1 MAHENETLHFSLPLE
16 AHQQY
21 VELGSQQGAGQA
33 RAARPASAGQALAD
47 QSLQAGQAF
56 AGAARPGQPAGKN
69 QPAHDAPTYDDV
81 TNALALDVIGE
92 VRMKLMMAFRFLNT
106 ALWKMP
112 TVVSSHPMALATDG
126 KQLVV
131 SPLYTIARFQE
142 GMNEITRDYLH
153 LLLHCVFRHPLD
165 EEHINAAA
173 WSLACD
179 VVVES
184 IALEMTEQRCVCAND
199 AQRREEIAAIQR
211 DLGHLS
217 PAKLYRIF
225 ADAEAGGARARQAG
239 FNPARVWDLRQLF
252 QRDCHDAWANV
263 RHSREGEQKSEDD
276 QGVRKR
282 NLSDRLQDK
291 PEDTFE
297 EDQQERKSEGDATPL
312 DNLENASASESQGD
326 QQEDDAATQGGAQTG
341 SEQQASRDA
350 SDDTEQSN
358 EQLADGSA
366 PQEPTSAEEEA
377 SDFEDEGAPQPRDD
391 APDSEA
397 ADAADVGADDSDS
410 AAGSK
415 TPHEWGADDADESER
430 AAQEQRLREQLEQQ
444 RQEWEDI
451 AKQIEMDLQSFSQG
465 KGDSSKALSQ
475 NLAIAN
481 RRLANYH
488 DFLRQFA
495 TMGEDMKINDDEFD
509 YIYYTYG
516 MDTYGN
522 MPLVEPLEYQ
532 ESNRVREFVI
542 ALDTS
547 GSCSGELIRNFVTR
561 TYDILRES
569 EGFGDKVN
577 IHLIQCDNKIQ
588 ADLKIENVQDLEKYC
603 QQFQAFGFGGT
614 DFRPVFEYVNELCDQ
629 GEFENLRGLI
639 YFTDGLGTFPAAPP
653 AYETAFVFMDDGAS
667 RIDVPPWAM
676 KVVMDEEEIF
686 GL

>member
-21 VELGSQQGAGQA
+21 VGLGSQQGAGETCAGQS
-33 RAARPASAGQALAD
+33 ASAGQAPAG
-47 QSLQAGQAF
+47 QPLQAGQAF
-56 AGAARPGQPAGKN
+56 AGASRPDQAAGEN
-69 QPAHDAPTYDDV
+69 QLVHDGPTYDDV
-81 TNALALDVIGE
+81 INALALDVVGE
-92 VRMKLMMAFRFLNT
+92 ARMKLMMAFRFLNT

-112 TVVSSHPMALATDG
+112 MVVSSHPMALATDG

-142 GMNEITRDYLH
+142 GINEITRDYLH

-199 AQRREEIAAIQR
+199 AQRREAIAAIQK

-239 FNPARVWDLRQLF
+239 FNPARVWDLRRLF

-276 QGVRKR
+276 QGIRKR

-297 EDQQERKSEGDATPL
+297 DDQKERSGEGDAAPL
-312 DNLENASASESQGD
+312 DNLENTSASESQGD
-326 QQEDDAATQGGAQTG
+326 QQEDDAANQGGAQTG
-341 SEQQASRDA
+341 SEQQEARDTA
-350 SDDTEQSN
+350 EDTEQSD
-358 EQLADGSA
+358 EQLAGGST

-377 SDFEDEGAPQPRDD
+377 SDSEEKGAPQPGND
-391 APDSEA
+391 APDSDL
-397 ADAADVGADDSDS
+397 ADTADSGADDPDSS
-410 AAGSK
+410 AAAAND
-415 TPHEWGADDADESER
+415 PDDPDESER
-430 AAQEQRLREQLEQQ
+430 AAQEQQLREQLEQQ

-465 KGDSSKALSQ
+465 KGDNSKALSQ

-639 YFTDGLGTFPAAPP
+639 YFTDGLGTFPTTPP
-653 AYETAFVFMDDGAS
+653 AYETALVFMDDGAS

>member
-1 MAHENETLHFSLPLE
+1 MAHENETMHFSLPLE

-21 VELGSQQGAGQA
+21 AGLGSQQSAGQL
-33 RAARPASAGQALAD
+33 ASAGQP
-47 QSLQAGQAF
+47 LQAGQAF
-56 AGAARPGQPAGKN
+56 AGASRPGQPAGEN
-69 QPAHDAPTYDDV
+69 QPVHGGPTYDDV
-81 TNALALDVIGE
+81 INALALDVVGE
-92 VRMKLMMAFRFLNT
+92 ARMKLMMAFRFLNT

-126 KQLVV
+126 KQLIV

-199 AQRREEIAAIQR
+199 TQRREAIAAIQK

-263 RHSREGEQKSEDD
+263 RHRREGEQKSEEE
-276 QGVRKR
+276 QGIRKR

-297 EDQQERKSEGDATPL
+297 DDQKERSGEGDATPL
-312 DNLENASASESQGD
+312 DDLENASASESQGD
-326 QQEDDAATQGGAQTG
+326 QQEDDAANQRGAQTG
-341 SEQQASRDA
+341 SEQQETRDTA
-350 SDDTEQSN
+350 DETEQSD
-358 EQLADGSA
+358 EQLAGGSA
-366 PQEPTSAEEEA
+366 PQEPASAEEEA
-377 SDFEDEGAPQPRDD
+377 PDSDDEGAPQPRDD

-397 ADAADVGADDSDS
+397 ADASTDDPD
-410 AAGSK
+410 
-415 TPHEWGADDADESER
+415 ADDAADADDPDDPDDSER
-430 AAQEQRLREQLEQQ
+430 AAQEQQLREQLEQQ

-465 KGDSSKALSQ
+465 KGDNSKALSQ

-481 RRLANYH
+481 RRLANYY

-522 MPLVEPLEYQ
+522 LPLV
-532 ESNRVREFVI
+532 
-542 ALDTS
+542 
-547 GSCSGELIRNFVTR
+547 
-561 TYDILRES
+561 
-569 EGFGDKVN
+569 
-577 IHLIQCDNKIQ
+577 
-588 ADLKIENVQDLEKYC
+588 
-603 QQFQAFGFGGT
+603 
-614 DFRPVFEYVNELCDQ
+614 
-629 GEFENLRGLI
+629 
-639 YFTDGLGTFPAAPP
+639 
-653 AYETAFVFMDDGAS
+653 
-667 RIDVPPWAM
+667 
-676 KVVMDEEEIF
+676 
-686 GL
+686 

>member
-1 MAHENETLHFSLPLE
+1 MGDLIGKAAYMAHENETMHFSLPLE
-16 AHQQY
+16 AHRRY
-21 VELGSQQGAGQA
+21 VGLGSQQGAGQ
-33 RAARPASAGQALAD
+33 PASAGQP
-47 QSLQAGQAF
+47 LQADQAF
-56 AGAARPGQPAGKN
+56 AGASRPDQAAGEN
-69 QPAHDAPTYDDV
+69 PSAYDGPTYDDV
-81 TNALALDVIGE
+81 INALALDVVGE
-92 VRMKLMMAFRFLNT
+92 ARMKLMMAFRFLNT

-199 AQRREEIAAIQR
+199 TQRREAIAAIQK

-239 FNPARVWDLRQLF
+239 FNPARVWDLRRLF

-276 QGVRKR
+276 QGIRKR

-297 EDQQERKSEGDATPL
+297 DDQKERSGEGDATPL
-312 DNLENASASESQGD
+312 DNLENTSASESQGD
-326 QQEDDAATQGGAQTG
+326 QQEDDAANQGGAQTG
-341 SEQQASRDA
+341 SEQQEARDTA
-350 SDDTEQSN
+350 EDTEQSD
-358 EQLADGSA
+358 EQLAGGST

-377 SDFEDEGAPQPRDD
+377 FDSEDEGAPQPRDD

-397 ADAADVGADDSDS
+397 ADASTDDPDANDAAAADDPDDS
-410 AAGSK
+410 
-415 TPHEWGADDADESER
+415 DESER
-430 AAQEQRLREQLEQQ
+430 AAQEQQLREQLEQQ

-465 KGDSSKALSQ
+465 KGDNSKALSQ

-614 DFRPVFEYVNELCDQ
+614 DFRPVFEYVNEMCDQ

>member
-1 MAHENETLHFSLPLE
+1 MAHENETMHFSLPIE
-16 AHQQY
+16 AHQQG
-21 VELGSQQGAGQA
+21 VGLGLQQGAGQ
-33 RAARPASAGQALAD
+33 PASAGQAPAG
-47 QSLQAGQAF
+47 QPLQAGQAF
-56 AGAARPGQPAGKN
+56 AGASRPGQPAGEN
-69 QPAHDAPTYDDV
+69 QPVHGGPTYDDV
-81 TNALALDVIGE
+81 INALALDVVGE
-92 VRMKLMMAFRFLNT
+92 ARMKLMMAFRFLNT

-126 KQLVV
+126 KQLIV

-199 AQRREEIAAIQR
+199 AQRREAIAAIQKN
-211 DLGHLS
+211 LGHLS
-217 PAKLYRIF
+217 PVKLYRIF

-263 RHSREGEQKSEDD
+263 RHRREGEQKSEEE
-276 QGVRKR
+276 QGIRKR

-297 EDQQERKSEGDATPL
+297 DDQKERSGEGDATPL
-312 DNLENASASESQGD
+312 DDLENASASESQGD
-326 QQEDDAATQGGAQTG
+326 QQEDDAANQRGAQTG
-341 SEQQASRDA
+341 SEQQETRDTA
-350 SDDTEQSN
+350 DETEQSD
-358 EQLADGSA
+358 EQLAGGSA
-366 PQEPTSAEEEA
+366 PQEPASAEEEA
-377 SDFEDEGAPQPRDD
+377 PDSDDEGAPQPRDD

-397 ADAADVGADDSDS
+397 ADASTDDPD
-410 AAGSK
+410 
-415 TPHEWGADDADESER
+415 ADDAADADDPDDPDDSER
-430 AAQEQRLREQLEQQ
+430 AAQEQQLREQLEQQ

-465 KGDSSKALSQ
+465 KGDNSKALSQ

-481 RRLANYH
+481 RRLANYY

-639 YFTDGLGTFPAAPP
+639 YFTDGLGTFPTTPP

>member
-1 MAHENETLHFSLPLE
+1 MAHENETMHFSLPLE
-16 AHQQY
+16 AHRQY
-21 VELGSQQGAGQA
+21 VGLGSQQGAGQ
-33 RAARPASAGQALAD
+33 PASAGQAP
-47 QSLQAGQAF
+47 AGQPLQEDQAL
-56 AGAARPGQPAGKN
+56 AGASRPGQPAGEN
-69 QPAHDAPTYDDV
+69 QPVHDGPTYDDV
-81 TNALALDVIGE
+81 INALALDVVGE
-92 VRMKLMMAFRFLNT
+92 ARMKLMMAFRFLNT

-199 AQRREEIAAIQR
+199 AQRHEAIAAIQK

-239 FNPARVWDLRQLF
+239 FNPVRVWDLRRLF

-263 RHSREGEQKSEDD
+263 RHRREGEQKSEDD
-276 QGVRKR
+276 QGIRKR

-297 EDQQERKSEGDATPL
+297 DDQKERSGEGDATPL
-312 DNLENASASESQGD
+312 DNLENTSASESQGD

-341 SEQQASRDA
+341 SEQQEARDTA
-350 SDDTEQSN
+350 EDTEQSD
-358 EQLADGSA
+358 EQLAGGSA
-366 PQEPTSAEEEA
+366 PQEPASAEEEA
-377 SDFEDEGAPQPRDD
+377 PDSEDGGASQPRDD
-391 APDSEA
+391 VPGSEA
-397 ADAADVGADDSDS
+397 ADVSTDDPDADDPSSAADPDNLDDDPE
-410 AAGSK
+410 G
-415 TPHEWGADDADESER
+415 
-430 AAQEQRLREQLEQQ
+430 AAQEQQLREQLEQQ

-465 KGDSSKALSQ
+465 RGDNSKALSQ

-639 YFTDGLGTFPAAPP
+639 YFTDGLGTFPTAPP

-676 KVVMDEEEIF
+676 KVVMDEEEII

>member
-1 MAHENETLHFSLPLE
+1 M
-16 AHQQY
+16 
-21 VELGSQQGAGQA
+21 
-33 RAARPASAGQALAD
+33 
-47 QSLQAGQAF
+47 
-56 AGAARPGQPAGKN
+56 
-69 QPAHDAPTYDDV
+69 
-81 TNALALDVIGE
+81 
-92 VRMKLMMAFRFLNT
+92 
-106 ALWKMP
+106 
-112 TVVSSHPMALATDG
+112 
-126 KQLVV
+126 
-131 SPLYTIARFQE
+131 
-142 GMNEITRDYLH
+142 
-153 LLLHCVFRHPLD
+153 
-165 EEHINAAA
+165 
-173 WSLACD
+173 
-179 VVVES
+179 
-184 IALEMTEQRCVCAND
+184 
-199 AQRREEIAAIQR
+199 
-211 DLGHLS
+211 
-217 PAKLYRIF
+217 
-225 ADAEAGGARARQAG
+225 
-239 FNPARVWDLRQLF
+239 
-252 QRDCHDAWANV
+252 
-263 RHSREGEQKSEDD
+263 
-276 QGVRKR
+276 
-282 NLSDRLQDK
+282 QDK

-297 EDQQERKSEGDATPL
+297 DDQQERNGEGDATPL
-312 DNLENASASESQGD
+312 DDLENASASESQGD
-326 QQEDDAATQGGAQTG
+326 QQEDDAANQGGAQTG
-341 SEQQASRDA
+341 SEQQEARDTA
-350 SDDTEQSN
+350 EDTEQSD
-358 EQLADGSA
+358 EQLAGGSA

-377 SDFEDEGAPQPRDD
+377 SDSEEKGAPQPGND
-391 APDSEA
+391 APDSDL
-397 ADAADVGADDSDS
+397 ADTADSGADDSDS
-410 AAGSK
+410 S
-415 TPHEWGADDADESER
+415 ADANDPDGADESER
-430 AAQEQRLREQLEQQ
+430 AAQEQQLREQLEPQ

-465 KGDSSKALSQ
+465 KGDNSKALSQ

-481 RRLANYH
+481 RCLANYH

-639 YFTDGLGTFPAAPP
+639 YFTDGLGTFPVAPP

>member
-1 MAHENETLHFSLPLE
+1 
-16 AHQQY
+16 
-21 VELGSQQGAGQA
+21 
-33 RAARPASAGQALAD
+33 
-47 QSLQAGQAF
+47 
-56 AGAARPGQPAGKN
+56 
-69 QPAHDAPTYDDV
+69 
-81 TNALALDVIGE
+81 
-92 VRMKLMMAFRFLNT
+92 
-106 ALWKMP
+106 
-112 TVVSSHPMALATDG
+112 
-126 KQLVV
+126 
-131 SPLYTIARFQE
+131 
-142 GMNEITRDYLH
+142 MNEITRDYLH

-263 RHSREGEQKSEDD
+263 RHNREGEQKSEDE
-276 QGVRKR
+276 QGIRKR

-297 EDQQERKSEGDATPL
+297 DDQQERNGEGDATPL
-312 DNLENASASESQGD
+312 DDLENASASESQGD
-326 QQEDDAATQGGAQTG
+326 QQEDDAANQGGAQTG
-341 SEQQASRDA
+341 SEQQEARDTA
-350 SDDTEQSN
+350 EDTEQSD
-358 EQLADGSA
+358 EQLAGGSA

-377 SDFEDEGAPQPRDD
+377 SDSEEKGAPQPGND
-391 APDSEA
+391 APDSDL
-397 ADAADVGADDSDS
+397 ADTADSGADDSDS
-410 AAGSK
+410 S
-415 TPHEWGADDADESER
+415 ADANDPDGADESER
-430 AAQEQRLREQLEQQ
+430 AAQEQQLREQLEQQ

-465 KGDSSKALSQ
+465 KGDNSKALSQ

-481 RRLANYH
+481 RCLANYH

-639 YFTDGLGTFPAAPP
+639 YFTDGLGTFPVAPP

>member
-1 MAHENETLHFSLPLE
+1 MAHENETMHFSLPIE
-16 AHQQY
+16 AHQQG
-21 VELGSQQGAGQA
+21 VGLGLQQGAGQ
-33 RAARPASAGQALAD
+33 PASAGQAPAG
-47 QSLQAGQAF
+47 QPLQAGQAF
-56 AGAARPGQPAGKN
+56 AGASRPGQPAGEN
-69 QPAHDAPTYDDV
+69 QPVHGGPTYDDV
-81 TNALALDVIGE
+81 INALALDVVGE
-92 VRMKLMMAFRFLNT
+92 ARMKLMMAFRFLNT

-199 AQRREEIAAIQR
+199 AQRREAIAAIQKN
-211 DLGHLS
+211 LGHLS
-217 PAKLYRIF
+217 PVKLYRIF

-263 RHSREGEQKSEDD
+263 RHRCEGEQKSEEE
-276 QGVRKR
+276 QGIRKR

-297 EDQQERKSEGDATPL
+297 DDQKERSGEGDATPL
-312 DNLENASASESQGD
+312 DDLENASASESQGD
-326 QQEDDAATQGGAQTG
+326 QQEDDAANQRGAQTG
-341 SEQQASRDA
+341 SEQQEARDTA
-350 SDDTEQSN
+350 DETEQSD
-358 EQLADGSA
+358 EQLAGGLA
-366 PQEPTSAEEEA
+366 PQEPASAEEEA
-377 SDFEDEGAPQPRDD
+377 PDSDGEGAGAPQPRDD

-397 ADAADVGADDSDS
+397 ADASTNDPDSEAADANDPDDPDGSD
-410 AAGSK
+410 
-415 TPHEWGADDADESER
+415 EFER
-430 AAQEQRLREQLEQQ
+430 AAQEQQLREQLEQQ

-465 KGDSSKALSQ
+465 KGDNSKALSQ

-516 MDTYGN
+516 LSRYGN
-522 MPLVEPLEYQ
+522 MPLIEPLEYK
-532 ESNRVREFVI
+532 ESRRVREFVI

-547 GSCSGELIRNFVTR
+547 GSCSGPLVQRFVER
-561 TYDILRES
+561 TFEMLKSS
-569 EGFGDKVN
+569 EEFGTQVN
-577 IHLIQCDNKIQ
+577 VHIIQCD
-588 ADLKIENVQDLEKYC
+588 AAVQEDTVITSVDDFTRYIDS
-603 QQFQAFGFGGT
+603 FQVKGFGGT
-614 DFRPVFEYVNELCDQ
+614 DFRPLFAYVDELVRA
-629 GEFENLRGLI
+629 GEFEDLRGLI
-639 YFTDGLGTFPAAPP
+639 YFTDGAGIYPDSPP
-653 AYETAFVFMDDGAS
+653 DYDVAFVFVDEGGQK
-667 RIDVPPWAM
+667 RRVPPWAM
-676 KVVMDEEEIF
+676 RVVIDQEDIRQ
-686 GL
+686 L

>member
-1 MAHENETLHFSLPLE
+1 MTHENETMQFSLPLE

-21 VELGSQQGAGQA
+21 VGLGSQQGAGQ
-33 RAARPASAGQALAD
+33 PASAGQT
-47 QSLQAGQAF
+47 LQADQAF
-56 AGAARPGQPAGKN
+56 AGASLPGQPAGEN
-69 QPAHDAPTYDDV
+69 QPAYDGPTYDDV
-81 TNALALDVIGE
+81 INALALDVVGE
-92 VRMKLMMAFRFLNT
+92 ARMKLMMAFRFLNT

-184 IALEMTEQRCVCAND
+184 VALEMTEQRCVCAND
-199 AQRREEIAAIQR
+199 AQRREEIAAIQK

-276 QGVRKR
+276 QGIRKR

-297 EDQQERKSEGDATPL
+297 DDQKERNGEGDASPL
-312 DNLENASASESQGD
+312 DDLENASASERQGD

-341 SEQQASRDA
+341 SEQQTPRDTA
-350 SDDTEQSN
+350 DETEQSD
-358 EQLADGSA
+358 EQTAGGSA

-377 SDFEDEGAPQPRDD
+377 SDSDDEGTGALQPRDD

-397 ADAADVGADDSDS
+397 SDTSADDPDSSGADANDADDS
-410 AAGSK
+410 
-415 TPHEWGADDADESER
+415 DESER
-430 AAQEQRLREQLEQQ
+430 AAQERQLREQLEQQ

-465 KGDSSKALSQ
+465 KGDNSKALSQ

-639 YFTDGLGTFPAAPP
+639 YFTDGLGTFPATPP
-653 AYETAFVFMDDGAS
+653 AYETAFVFVDDGAS

>member
-1 MAHENETLHFSLPLE
+1 MAHENETMHFSLPLE

-21 VELGSQQGAGQA
+21 AGLGSQQGAG
-33 RAARPASAGQALAD
+33 RASAGR
-47 QSLQAGQAF
+47 AF
-56 AGAARPGQPAGKN
+56 AGASRPGQPAGKN
-69 QPAHDAPTYDDV
+69 RSAHDGPTYDDV
-81 TNALALDVIGE
+81 INALALDVVGE
-92 VRMKLMMAFRFLNT
+92 ARMKLMMAFRFLNT

-199 AQRREEIAAIQR
+199 AQRREAIAAIQK

-239 FNPARVWDLRQLF
+239 FNPVRVWDLRRLF

-263 RHSREGEQKSEDD
+263 RHRREGEQKSEDD
-276 QGVRKR
+276 QGIRKR

-297 EDQQERKSEGDATPL
+297 DDQKERSGEGDATPL
-312 DNLENASASESQGD
+312 DNLENTSASESQGD

-341 SEQQASRDA
+341 SEQQEARDTA
-350 SDDTEQSN
+350 EDTEQSD
-358 EQLADGSA
+358 EQLAGGSA
-366 PQEPTSAEEEA
+366 PQEPASAEEEA
-377 SDFEDEGAPQPRDD
+377 PDSEDGGASQPRDD
-391 APDSEA
+391 VPGSEA
-397 ADAADVGADDSDS
+397 ADVSTDDPDADDPSSAADPDNLDDDPE
-410 AAGSK
+410 G
-415 TPHEWGADDADESER
+415 
-430 AAQEQRLREQLEQQ
+430 AAQEQQLREQLEQQ

-465 KGDSSKALSQ
+465 RGDNSKALSQ

-639 YFTDGLGTFPAAPP
+639 YFTDGLGTFPTAPP

-676 KVVMDEEEIF
+676 KVVMDEEEII

>member
-21 VELGSQQGAGQA
+21 VGLGSQQGTGAAPAGHSLQAGQT
-33 RAARPASAGQALAD
+33 SAG

-56 AGAARPGQPAGKN
+56 AGAPRPGQPVGEN
-69 QPAHDAPTYDDV
+69 QLVHDGPTYDDII
-81 TNALALDVIGE
+81 NALALDVVGE
-92 VRMKLMMAFRFLNT
+92 ARMKLMMAFRFLNT

-199 AQRREEIAAIQR
+199 TQRREEIAAIQR

-239 FNPARVWDLRQLF
+239 FNPARIWDLRQLF

-276 QGVRKR
+276 RGIRKR

-297 EDQQERKSEGDATPL
+297 DDQQERNGEGDATAL
-312 DNLENASASESQGD
+312 DDLANASASESQGD

-341 SEQQASRDA
+341 SEQQTPRDA
-350 SDDTEQSN
+350 TDDTEQSD
-358 EQLADGSA
+358 EQLAGGSA
-366 PQEPTSAEEEA
+366 RQEPTSSEEEA
-377 SDFEDEGAPQPRDD
+377 SDSEDEGAPQPGDD
-391 APDSEA
+391 ASGSDA
-397 ADAADVGADDSDS
+397 ADAADSGADDPDADADAS
-410 AAGSK
+410 ADD
-415 TPHEWGADDADESER
+415 PDDADESER
-430 AAQEQRLREQLEQQ
+430 AAQEQQLREQLEQQ

-465 KGDSSKALSQ
+465 KGDNSKALSQ

-481 RRLANYH
+481 RRLANYR

-614 DFRPVFEYVNELCDQ
+614 DFCPVFEYVNEMCDQ

-667 RIDVPPWAM
+667 HIDVPPWAM